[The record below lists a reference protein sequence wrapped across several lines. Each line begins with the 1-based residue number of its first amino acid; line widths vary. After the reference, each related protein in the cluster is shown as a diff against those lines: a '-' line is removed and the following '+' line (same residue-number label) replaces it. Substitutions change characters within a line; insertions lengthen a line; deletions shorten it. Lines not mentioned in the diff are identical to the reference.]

1 MTRLLNPTKK
11 GTEVLKKYNIQLYE
25 LDKATGKTKLRS
37 LFDIFSQLKS
47 NDASVQDLTKLFD
60 KIGGNAANN
69 VFAEL
74 MKLPELIQNSI
85 YSGGLADN
93 IASKK
98 QDTIKGKW
106 DKVTSQF
113 TETGMTVFEA
123 YNPVIKEGLDD
134 LVLLLKQPGT
144 AQMFKDVATGLV
156 ALTKALVGVSM
167 WVSENWNWLEYLVI
181 GGVLFKKISK
191 IVAAITPM
199 AKGLFNTARGASA
212 LTTAIGGAG
221 GVGSAIG
228 GGLLAAIG
236 EIPAIVTAAVT
247 ALASLGIGVYG
258 AGKTTQAVS
267 ESIKKEYEKA
277 RRISPNGIIGF
288 NIMVALKDYREHV
301 IEAAKAGAD
310 IIVSGAGL
318 PTELPEYLKGFKTKM
333 APIVSSVKSAKVIL
347 KYWDRRHN
355 TTADMI
361 IIEGPKAGGHLG
373 FSVEELESELD
384 YDNEIQGIIDVV
396 KEYEKKYNKDIPVVV
411 AGGIS
416 DKNKVKHAFD
426 LGAQGVQ
433 VATRFVP
440 TKECDA
446 DENYKK
452 EYIKAKKEDIVIVK
466 SPVGMPG
473 RAIKNK
479 FMEKVINGEKF
490 TPKKCLGCLAR
501 CNPKEIPYCI
511 TERLIYAAKGKTDE
525 ALLFCGADAY
535 KVNKITTVKKV
546 FKELLEEKE
555 V

>member
-1 MTRLLNPTKK
+1 MNYKPL
-11 GTEVLKKYNIQLYE
+11 Q
-25 LDKATGKTKLRS
+25 
-37 LFDIFSQLKS
+37 
-47 NDASVQDLTKLFD
+47 
-60 KIGGNAANN
+60 IG
-69 VFAEL
+69 
-74 MKLPELIQNSI
+74 ELIAERPIVQ
-85 YSGGLADN
+85 GGMGVGISLGNLAG
-93 IASKK
+93 A
-98 QDTIKGKW
+98 
-106 DKVTSQF
+106 V
-113 TETGMTVFEA
+113 A
-123 YNPVIKEGLDD
+123 KE
-134 LVLLLKQPGT
+134 
-144 AQMFKDVATGLV
+144 
-156 ALTKALVGVSM
+156 
-167 WVSENWNWLEYLVI
+167 
-181 GGVLFKKISK
+181 
-191 IVAAITPM
+191 
-199 AKGLFNTARGASA
+199 
-212 LTTAIGGAG
+212 G
-221 GVGSAIG
+221 GVGIISSAQIG
-228 GGLLAAIG
+228 FKEEDFENNPRLANKKA
-236 EIPAIVTAAVT
+236 
-247 ALASLGIGVYG
+247 
-258 AGKTTQAVS
+258 
-267 ESIKKEYEKA
+267 IKKEYEKA

-490 TPKKCLGCLAR
+490 TPKKW
-501 CNPKEIPYCI
+501 
-511 TERLIYAAKGKTDE
+511 
-525 ALLFCGADAY
+525 
-535 KVNKITTVKKV
+535 
-546 FKELLEEKE
+546 
-555 V
+555 

>member
-1 MTRLLNPTKK
+1 
-11 GTEVLKKYNIQLYE
+11 
-25 LDKATGKTKLRS
+25 
-37 LFDIFSQLKS
+37 
-47 NDASVQDLTKLFD
+47 
-60 KIGGNAANN
+60 
-69 VFAEL
+69 
-74 MKLPELIQNSI
+74 
-85 YSGGLADN
+85 
-93 IASKK
+93 
-98 QDTIKGKW
+98 
-106 DKVTSQF
+106 
-113 TETGMTVFEA
+113 
-123 YNPVIKEGLDD
+123 
-134 LVLLLKQPGT
+134 
-144 AQMFKDVATGLV
+144 
-156 ALTKALVGVSM
+156 
-167 WVSENWNWLEYLVI
+167 
-181 GGVLFKKISK
+181 
-191 IVAAITPM
+191 
-199 AKGLFNTARGASA
+199 
-212 LTTAIGGAG
+212 
-221 GVGSAIG
+221 
-228 GGLLAAIG
+228 
-236 EIPAIVTAAVT
+236 
-247 ALASLGIGVYG
+247 
-258 AGKTTQAVS
+258 
-267 ESIKKEYEKA
+267 
-277 RRISPNGIIGF
+277 
-288 NIMVALKDYREHV
+288 MVALKDYREHV

-355 TTADMI
+355 ATADMI

-479 FMEKVINGEKF
+479 FMEKVINGKKF

-555 V
+555 F

>member
-1 MTRLLNPTKK
+1 MNYKPLQIGDLIAERPIVQ
-11 GTEVLKKYNIQLYE
+11 GGMGVGI
-25 LDKATGKTKLRS
+25 S
-37 LFDIFSQLKS
+37 L
-47 NDASVQDLTKLFD
+47 
-60 KIGGNAANN
+60 GN
-69 VFAEL
+69 
-74 MKLPELIQNSI
+74 
-85 YSGGLADN
+85 LAG
-93 IASKK
+93 A
-98 QDTIKGKW
+98 
-106 DKVTSQF
+106 V
-113 TETGMTVFEA
+113 A
-123 YNPVIKEGLDD
+123 KE
-134 LVLLLKQPGT
+134 
-144 AQMFKDVATGLV
+144 
-156 ALTKALVGVSM
+156 
-167 WVSENWNWLEYLVI
+167 
-181 GGVLFKKISK
+181 
-191 IVAAITPM
+191 
-199 AKGLFNTARGASA
+199 
-212 LTTAIGGAG
+212 G
-221 GVGSAIG
+221 GVGIISSAQIG
-228 GGLLAAIG
+228 FKEEDFENNPRLANKKA
-236 EIPAIVTAAVT
+236 
-247 ALASLGIGVYG
+247 
-258 AGKTTQAVS
+258 
-267 ESIKKEYEKA
+267 IKKEYEKA

-479 FMEKVINGEKF
+479 FMEKVINGEKPIMNS
-490 TPKKCLGCLAR
+490 TA
-501 CNPKEIPYCI
+501 
-511 TERLIYAAKGKTDE
+511 
-525 ALLFCGADAY
+525 
-535 KVNKITTVKKV
+535 
-546 FKELLEEKE
+546 E
-555 V
+555 VPG

>member
-1 MTRLLNPTKK
+1 MNYKPLQIGDLIAERPIVQ
-11 GTEVLKKYNIQLYE
+11 GGMGVGI
-25 LDKATGKTKLRS
+25 S
-37 LFDIFSQLKS
+37 L
-47 NDASVQDLTKLFD
+47 
-60 KIGGNAANN
+60 GN
-69 VFAEL
+69 
-74 MKLPELIQNSI
+74 
-85 YSGGLADN
+85 LAG
-93 IASKK
+93 A
-98 QDTIKGKW
+98 
-106 DKVTSQF
+106 V
-113 TETGMTVFEA
+113 A
-123 YNPVIKEGLDD
+123 KE
-134 LVLLLKQPGT
+134 
-144 AQMFKDVATGLV
+144 
-156 ALTKALVGVSM
+156 
-167 WVSENWNWLEYLVI
+167 
-181 GGVLFKKISK
+181 
-191 IVAAITPM
+191 
-199 AKGLFNTARGASA
+199 
-212 LTTAIGGAG
+212 G
-221 GVGSAIG
+221 GVGIISSAQIG
-228 GGLLAAIG
+228 FKEEDFENNPRLANKKA
-236 EIPAIVTAAVT
+236 
-247 ALASLGIGVYG
+247 
-258 AGKTTQAVS
+258 
-267 ESIKKEYEKA
+267 IKKEYEKA

-355 TTADMI
+355 ATADMI

-384 YDNEIQGIIDVV
+384 YDHEIQGIIDVV

-452 EYIKAKKEDIVIVK
+452 EYIKAKKE
-466 SPVGMPG
+466 
-473 RAIKNK
+473 
-479 FMEKVINGEKF
+479 EKVINGEKF

>member
-1 MTRLLNPTKK
+1 M
-11 GTEVLKKYNIQLYE
+11 
-25 LDKATGKTKLRS
+25 KTL
-37 LFDIFSQLKS
+37 
-47 NDASVQDLTKLFD
+47 
-60 KIGGNAANN
+60 KIGDT
-69 VFAEL
+69 VV
-74 MKLPELIQNSI
+74 KIPIIQ
-85 YSGGLADN
+85 GGMGVGISRSRLAG
-93 IASKK
+93 A
-98 QDTIKGKW
+98 
-106 DKVTSQF
+106 V
-113 TETGMTVFEA
+113 A
-123 YNPVIKEGLDD
+123 KEGAI
-134 LVLLLKQPGT
+134 GIIST
-144 AQMFKDVATGLV
+144 AQIGYDEDDFENNQDECNLRAIKKHIK
-156 ALTKALVGVSM
+156 KAKEIADGNGLVGVNIM
-167 WVSENWNWLEYLVI
+167 
-181 GGVLFKKISK
+181 
-191 IVAAITPM
+191 
-199 AKGLFNTARGASA
+199 
-212 LTTAIGGAG
+212 
-221 GVGSAIG
+221 
-228 GGLLAAIG
+228 
-236 EIPAIVTAAVT
+236 T
-247 ALASLGIGVYG
+247 ALKHFKNHVKASV
-258 AGKTTQAVS
+258 
-267 ESIKKEYEKA
+267 
-277 RRISPNGIIGF
+277 
-288 NIMVALKDYREHV
+288 M
-301 IEAAKAGAD
+301 AGAD
-310 IIVSGAGL
+310 VIICGAGL

-355 TTADMI
+355 VTADMI

-416 DKNKVKHAFD
+416 DKNKVKHTFD

>member
-1 MTRLLNPTKK
+1 MSLIFCGDLTLPFGINIDIEDIKPLFANHEAIANLEGSIQFDEKRLRSYKWNDKFSLYSCPKVIDIIHALNIRYVSLCNNHVLDYKHPIEE
-11 GTEVLKKYNIQLYE
+11 TEAYLKSRNICPFGLKNHDVLVANLNGVPLYIVTFATFATEHSLHLFNPDYVIKDIQTLKKR
-25 LDKATGKTKLRS
+25 D
-37 LFDIFSQLKS
+37 S
-47 NDASVQDLTKLFD
+47 NCLIAVYPHWGIEKFRY
-60 KIGGNAANN
+60 
-69 VFAEL
+69 
-74 MKLPELIQNSI
+74 PEPADRN
-85 YSGGLADN
+85 LAH
-93 IASKK
+93 
-98 QDTIKGKW
+98 
-106 DKVTSQF
+106 
-113 TETGMTVFEA
+113 
-123 YNPVIKEGLDD
+123 
-134 LVLLLKQPGT
+134 
-144 AQMFKDVATGLV
+144 
-156 ALTKALVGVSM
+156 
-167 WVSENWNWLEYLVI
+167 
-181 GGVLFKKISK
+181 
-191 IVAAITPM
+191 
-199 AKGLFNTARGASA
+199 
-212 LTTAIGGAG
+212 
-221 GVGSAIG
+221 
-228 GGLLAAIG
+228 
-236 EIPAIVTAAVT
+236 
-247 ALASLGIGVYG
+247 
-258 AGKTTQAVS
+258 
-267 ESIKKEYEKA
+267 
-277 RRISPNGIIGF
+277 RII
-288 NIMVALKDYREHV
+288 D
-301 IEAAKAGAD
+301 AGAD

-355 TTADMI
+355 VTADMI

>member
-1 MTRLLNPTKK
+1 MNYKPLQIGDLIAERPIVQ
-11 GTEVLKKYNIQLYE
+11 GGMGVGI
-25 LDKATGKTKLRS
+25 S
-37 LFDIFSQLKS
+37 L
-47 NDASVQDLTKLFD
+47 
-60 KIGGNAANN
+60 GN
-69 VFAEL
+69 
-74 MKLPELIQNSI
+74 
-85 YSGGLADN
+85 LAG
-93 IASKK
+93 A
-98 QDTIKGKW
+98 
-106 DKVTSQF
+106 V
-113 TETGMTVFEA
+113 A
-123 YNPVIKEGLDD
+123 KE
-134 LVLLLKQPGT
+134 
-144 AQMFKDVATGLV
+144 
-156 ALTKALVGVSM
+156 
-167 WVSENWNWLEYLVI
+167 
-181 GGVLFKKISK
+181 
-191 IVAAITPM
+191 
-199 AKGLFNTARGASA
+199 
-212 LTTAIGGAG
+212 G
-221 GVGSAIG
+221 GVGIISSAQIG
-228 GGLLAAIG
+228 FKEEDFENNPRLANKKA
-236 EIPAIVTAAVT
+236 
-247 ALASLGIGVYG
+247 
-258 AGKTTQAVS
+258 
-267 ESIKKEYEKA
+267 IKKEYEKA

-452 EYIKAKKEDIVIVK
+452 EYLAGLPLCGDFFHPDAAFSGSCGKKRRAGVC
-466 SPVGMPG
+466 G
-473 RAIKNK
+473 REYIHRRR
-479 FMEKVINGEKF
+479 G
-490 TPKKCLGCLAR
+490 
-501 CNPKEIPYCI
+501 
-511 TERLIYAAKGKTDE
+511 
-525 ALLFCGADAY
+525 
-535 KVNKITTVKKV
+535 
-546 FKELLEEKE
+546 
-555 V
+555 

>member
-1 MTRLLNPTKK
+1 MERTRR
-11 GTEVLKKYNIQLYE
+11 
-25 LDKATGKTKLRS
+25 LRT
-37 LFDIFSQLKS
+37 S
-47 NDASVQDLTKLFD
+47 NYMRDMVRENHVRID
-60 KIGGNAANN
+60 
-69 VFAEL
+69 
-74 MKLPELIQNSI
+74 ELIYPIFVTEGENIKHPVESMPGI
-85 YSGGLADN
+85 YQYSLDRLSEEIN
-93 IASKK
+93 R
-98 QDTIKGKW
+98 
-106 DKVTSQF
+106 
-113 TETGMTVFEA
+113 
-123 YNPVIKEGLDD
+123 IKEAGIKAILIFGIPDH
-134 LVLLLKQPGT
+134 
-144 AQMFKDVATGLV
+144 KD
-156 ALTKALVGVSM
+156 
-167 WVSENWNWLEYLVI
+167 E
-181 GGVLFKKISK
+181 
-191 IVAAITPM
+191 
-199 AKGLFNTARGASA
+199 
-212 LTTAIGGAG
+212 
-221 GVGSAIG
+221 VGSGAYAEDGIVPKAIR
-228 GGLLAAIG
+228 
-236 EIPAIVTAAVT
+236 
-247 ALASLGIGVYG
+247 
-258 AGKTTQAVS
+258 Q
-267 ESIKKEYEKA
+267 IKKEYEELLIIADVCLCEYTSHGHCGLVKDGVILNDETLPLLAKA
-277 RRISPNGIIGF
+277 S
-288 NIMVALKDYREHV
+288 VSY
-301 IEAAKAGAD
+301 AKAGAD

-355 TTADMI
+355 ATADMI

-384 YDNEIQGIIDVV
+384 YDNEIKGIIDVV

-535 KVNKITTVKKV
+535 KVNKIATVKKV

>member
-1 MTRLLNPTKK
+1 MIRRRRLRASENLRALVRETSVSASDLIYPVFVIEGKDIKNPIDSMP
-11 GTEVLKKYNIQLYE
+11 GIYQYSIDRLDEE
-25 LDKATGKTKLRS
+25 LDRIREAGVKGVL
-37 LFDIFSQLKS
+37 LFGIPAHKDECG
-47 NDASVQDLTKLFD
+47 T
-60 KIGGNAANN
+60 
-69 VFAEL
+69 
-74 MKLPELIQNSI
+74 
-85 YSGGLADN
+85 
-93 IASKK
+93 
-98 QDTIKGKW
+98 
-106 DKVTSQF
+106 
-113 TETGMTVFEA
+113 EA
-123 YNPVIKEGLDD
+123 YNEHGIIQEAIRYIKKVFPELVVIADICLCEYTSHGHCGVIKDGIILNDETL
-134 LVLLLKQPGT
+134 P
-144 AQMFKDVATGLV
+144 
-156 ALTKALVGVSM
+156 
-167 WVSENWNWLEYLVI
+167 
-181 GGVLFKKISK
+181 
-191 IVAAITPM
+191 
-199 AKGLFNTARGASA
+199 
-212 LTTAIGGAG
+212 
-221 GVGSAIG
+221 
-228 GGLLAAIG
+228 LLAK
-236 EIPAIVTAAVT
+236 
-247 ALASLGIGVYG
+247 AS
-258 AGKTTQAVS
+258 VS
-267 ESIKKEYEKA
+267 Y
-277 RRISPNGIIGF
+277 
-288 NIMVALKDYREHV
+288 
-301 IEAAKAGAD
+301 AKAGAD

-355 TTADMI
+355 ATADMI

-384 YDNEIQGIIDVV
+384 YDNEIKGIIDVV

-555 V
+555 F

>member
-1 MTRLLNPTKK
+1 MNYKPLQIGDLIAERPIVQ
-11 GTEVLKKYNIQLYE
+11 GGMGVGI
-25 LDKATGKTKLRS
+25 S
-37 LFDIFSQLKS
+37 L
-47 NDASVQDLTKLFD
+47 
-60 KIGGNAANN
+60 GN
-69 VFAEL
+69 
-74 MKLPELIQNSI
+74 
-85 YSGGLADN
+85 LAG
-93 IASKK
+93 A
-98 QDTIKGKW
+98 
-106 DKVTSQF
+106 V
-113 TETGMTVFEA
+113 A
-123 YNPVIKEGLDD
+123 KE
-134 LVLLLKQPGT
+134 
-144 AQMFKDVATGLV
+144 
-156 ALTKALVGVSM
+156 
-167 WVSENWNWLEYLVI
+167 
-181 GGVLFKKISK
+181 
-191 IVAAITPM
+191 
-199 AKGLFNTARGASA
+199 
-212 LTTAIGGAG
+212 G
-221 GVGSAIG
+221 GVGIISSAQIG
-228 GGLLAAIG
+228 FKEEDFENNPRLANKKA
-236 EIPAIVTAAVT
+236 
-247 ALASLGIGVYG
+247 
-258 AGKTTQAVS
+258 
-267 ESIKKEYEKA
+267 IKKEYEKA

-355 TTADMI
+355 ATADMI

-384 YDNEIQGIIDVV
+384 YDHEIQGIIDVV

-452 EYIKAKKEDIVIVK
+452 EKVKKDDIDYDLEVEDVSSEFDIEFDEEDIVIVK

>member
-1 MTRLLNPTKK
+1 MNYKPL
-11 GTEVLKKYNIQLYE
+11 Q
-25 LDKATGKTKLRS
+25 
-37 LFDIFSQLKS
+37 
-47 NDASVQDLTKLFD
+47 
-60 KIGGNAANN
+60 IG
-69 VFAEL
+69 
-74 MKLPELIQNSI
+74 ELIAERPIVQ
-85 YSGGLADN
+85 GGMGVGISLGNLAG
-93 IASKK
+93 A
-98 QDTIKGKW
+98 
-106 DKVTSQF
+106 V
-113 TETGMTVFEA
+113 A
-123 YNPVIKEGLDD
+123 KE
-134 LVLLLKQPGT
+134 
-144 AQMFKDVATGLV
+144 
-156 ALTKALVGVSM
+156 
-167 WVSENWNWLEYLVI
+167 
-181 GGVLFKKISK
+181 
-191 IVAAITPM
+191 
-199 AKGLFNTARGASA
+199 
-212 LTTAIGGAG
+212 G
-221 GVGSAIG
+221 GVGIISSAQIG
-228 GGLLAAIG
+228 FKEEDFENNPRLANKKA
-236 EIPAIVTAAVT
+236 
-247 ALASLGIGVYG
+247 
-258 AGKTTQAVS
+258 
-267 ESIKKEYEKA
+267 IKKEYEKA

-479 FMEKVINGEKF
+479 FMEK
-490 TPKKCLGCLAR
+490 
-501 CNPKEIPYCI
+501 
-511 TERLIYAAKGKTDE
+511 GKS
-525 ALLFCGADAY
+525 
-535 KVNKITTVKKV
+535 K
-546 FKELLEEKE
+546 
-555 V
+555 

>member
-1 MTRLLNPTKK
+1 MNYKPLQIGDLIAERPIVQ
-11 GTEVLKKYNIQLYE
+11 GGMGVGI
-25 LDKATGKTKLRS
+25 S
-37 LFDIFSQLKS
+37 L
-47 NDASVQDLTKLFD
+47 
-60 KIGGNAANN
+60 GN
-69 VFAEL
+69 
-74 MKLPELIQNSI
+74 
-85 YSGGLADN
+85 LAG
-93 IASKK
+93 A
-98 QDTIKGKW
+98 
-106 DKVTSQF
+106 V
-113 TETGMTVFEA
+113 A
-123 YNPVIKEGLDD
+123 KE
-134 LVLLLKQPGT
+134 
-144 AQMFKDVATGLV
+144 
-156 ALTKALVGVSM
+156 
-167 WVSENWNWLEYLVI
+167 
-181 GGVLFKKISK
+181 
-191 IVAAITPM
+191 
-199 AKGLFNTARGASA
+199 
-212 LTTAIGGAG
+212 G
-221 GVGSAIG
+221 GVGIISSAQIG
-228 GGLLAAIG
+228 FKEEDFENNPRLANKKA
-236 EIPAIVTAAVT
+236 
-247 ALASLGIGVYG
+247 
-258 AGKTTQAVS
+258 
-267 ESIKKEYEKA
+267 IKKEYEKA

-355 TTADMI
+355 VTADMI

-466 SPVGMPG
+466 SPVGMP
-473 RAIKNK
+473 KSNK
-479 FMEKVINGEKF
+479 W
-490 TPKKCLGCLAR
+490 
-501 CNPKEIPYCI
+501 
-511 TERLIYAAKGKTDE
+511 
-525 ALLFCGADAY
+525 
-535 KVNKITTVKKV
+535 
-546 FKELLEEKE
+546 
-555 V
+555 

>member
-1 MTRLLNPTKK
+1 MNYKPLQIGDLIAERPIVQ
-11 GTEVLKKYNIQLYE
+11 GGMGVGI
-25 LDKATGKTKLRS
+25 S
-37 LFDIFSQLKS
+37 L
-47 NDASVQDLTKLFD
+47 
-60 KIGGNAANN
+60 GN
-69 VFAEL
+69 
-74 MKLPELIQNSI
+74 
-85 YSGGLADN
+85 LAG
-93 IASKK
+93 A
-98 QDTIKGKW
+98 
-106 DKVTSQF
+106 V
-113 TETGMTVFEA
+113 A
-123 YNPVIKEGLDD
+123 KE
-134 LVLLLKQPGT
+134 
-144 AQMFKDVATGLV
+144 
-156 ALTKALVGVSM
+156 
-167 WVSENWNWLEYLVI
+167 
-181 GGVLFKKISK
+181 
-191 IVAAITPM
+191 
-199 AKGLFNTARGASA
+199 
-212 LTTAIGGAG
+212 G
-221 GVGSAIG
+221 GVGIISSAQIG
-228 GGLLAAIG
+228 FKEEDFENNPRLANKKA
-236 EIPAIVTAAVT
+236 
-247 ALASLGIGVYG
+247 
-258 AGKTTQAVS
+258 
-267 ESIKKEYEKA
+267 IKKEYEKA

-355 TTADMI
+355 ATADMI

-555 V
+555 I

>member
-1 MTRLLNPTKK
+1 MNYKPLQIGDLIAERPIVQ
-11 GTEVLKKYNIQLYE
+11 GGMGVGI
-25 LDKATGKTKLRS
+25 S
-37 LFDIFSQLKS
+37 L
-47 NDASVQDLTKLFD
+47 
-60 KIGGNAANN
+60 GN
-69 VFAEL
+69 
-74 MKLPELIQNSI
+74 
-85 YSGGLADN
+85 LAG
-93 IASKK
+93 A
-98 QDTIKGKW
+98 
-106 DKVTSQF
+106 V
-113 TETGMTVFEA
+113 A
-123 YNPVIKEGLDD
+123 KE
-134 LVLLLKQPGT
+134 
-144 AQMFKDVATGLV
+144 
-156 ALTKALVGVSM
+156 
-167 WVSENWNWLEYLVI
+167 
-181 GGVLFKKISK
+181 
-191 IVAAITPM
+191 
-199 AKGLFNTARGASA
+199 
-212 LTTAIGGAG
+212 G
-221 GVGSAIG
+221 GVGIISSAQIG
-228 GGLLAAIG
+228 FKEEDFENNPRLANKKA
-236 EIPAIVTAAVT
+236 
-247 ALASLGIGVYG
+247 
-258 AGKTTQAVS
+258 
-267 ESIKKEYEKA
+267 IKKEYEKA

-355 TTADMI
+355 VTADMI

-452 EYIKAKKEDIVIVK
+452 EYIKTKKEDIVIVK

-473 RAIKNK
+473 RATGPVGSN
-479 FMEKVINGEKF
+479 
-490 TPKKCLGCLAR
+490 
-501 CNPKEIPYCI
+501 
-511 TERLIYAAKGKTDE
+511 
-525 ALLFCGADAY
+525 
-535 KVNKITTVKKV
+535 
-546 FKELLEEKE
+546 
-555 V
+555 